1 MTDKTSPL
9 ESGLAWTV
17 DMKTDRDFVG
27 RNALQAKPVAMRMVG
42 LVLKAP
48 GVLRAHQLIRT
59 INGTGEI
66 TSGTFSPTLSQSIAL
81 ARLPVAV
88 TVGDTVQAE
97 VRGKQLDCLV
107 VKIPFVRNGQ
117 SLI

>member
-1 MTDKTSPL
+1 
-9 ESGLAWTV
+9 
-17 DMKTDRDFVG
+17 MKTERDFVG
-27 RNALQAKPVAMRMVG
+27 RRALQAKPLAMQMVG

-48 GVLRAHQLIRT
+48 GVLRAHQVIHSSR
-59 INGTGEI
+59 GAGEI

-81 ARLPVAV
+81 ARIPVGVA
-88 TVGDTVQAE
+88 VGDTVQAE
-97 VRGKQLDCLV
+97 VRGKQLECLV